1 MFFIKDFKKVSD
13 SIVLIDTNCLI
24 NLVHKN
30 CTKIDLDAIKKIFD
44 NGIKPCITDLSFCEL
59 IVGCNNLNEFRNLYN
74 DLSDMEFM
82 NFVVNEPLLNLFK
95 EYNYFS
101 VDSEFQFLEFKSKS
115 IKLMRKIIFPL
126 FMRLFNFYLS
136 TCIEVL
142 RRNDGEY
149 FEDAYRLFFV
159 IYNDEVHSQ
168 EFNRL
173 IYEHYENILNDN
185 HQAKSLIKDLCCFV
199 LNELLSKYNPI
210 KFQKD
215 VVENKIKKILKPT
228 NFKKIFID
236 IKIDVNK
243 SDEYNDIRLY
253 NKFIRKQINNTYE
266 FTFLDDGICFIT
278 SKLIL
283 CNVNFSINDLIDLYN
298 IYCSTTQDINVH
310 YFTND
315 CKRWKGFIEIE
326 KELRPN
332 INLFFNE

>member
-1 MFFIKDFKKVSD
+1 MFCIKDLKKVSD

-44 NGIKPCITDLSFCEL
+44 NDIKPCITDLSFCEL
-59 IVGCNNLNEFRNLYN
+59 IVGCSNLNEFRNLYN

-101 VDSEFQFLEFKSKS
+101 VDSEFHFLEFKSKS

-126 FMRLFNFYLS
+126 FMRIFSFYLA

-142 RRNDGEY
+142 RKNDGEY
-149 FEDAYRLFFV
+149 FETAYRLFSD
-159 IYNDEVHSQ
+159 IYNDEVLSK
-168 EFNRL
+168 EFSSL
-173 IYEHYENILNDN
+173 IYECYDDVLNDN
-185 HQAKSLIKDLCCFV
+185 YQVKSLITDLCCCI
-199 LNELLSKYNPI
+199 LTELLFKYNPI

-215 VVENKIKKILKPT
+215 VVENKIIKILKP
-228 NFKKIFID
+228 NNLKKILND

-283 CNVNFSINDLIDLYN
+283 CNANFSINDLIDLYN

-315 CKRWKGFIEIE
+315 CKKWNGFIKIE